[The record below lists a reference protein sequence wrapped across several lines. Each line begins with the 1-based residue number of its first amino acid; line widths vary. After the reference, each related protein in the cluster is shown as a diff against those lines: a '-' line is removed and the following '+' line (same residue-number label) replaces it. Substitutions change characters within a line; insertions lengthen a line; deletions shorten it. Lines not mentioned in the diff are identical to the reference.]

1 MQESPEFEPLPP
13 SGGKLTLMLSAEV
26 LRSPCSLALQR
37 LERELLRGGNV
48 EVVLSADTLESMM
61 ITCRRLAPSV
71 LIICE
76 SELEDARA
84 EAISAQADYGDAVR
98 VLVLVSQKTP
108 AKEMH
113 YVRMGCS
120 GCISTNSSMRVI
132 RRAIHAVL
140 RGEIWISRF
149 AVSRLL
155 RFCLQ
160 SESANLTERERTILS
175 LVGQGQKN
183 DEVARSLCISSETVR
198 WHLRHLYRKLGTH
211 DRERAAHLAEAFG
224 LEDADSPHSHM
235 LEGGS

>member
-1 MQESPEFEPLPP
+1 MQKSPEIDSLPP
-13 SGGKLTLMLSAEV
+13 PGSKLTLMLSAAV
-26 LRSPCSLALQR
+26 LGSPCSLALQK

-48 EVVLSADTLESMM
+48 DVVLSADRLASMM
-61 ITCRRLAPSV
+61 ATCRRLAPSV
-71 LIICE
+71 LVVGE
-76 SELEDARA
+76 SELEDV
-84 EAISAQADYGDAVR
+84 EGGAISSQADYGDAVR
-98 VLVLVSQKTP
+98 VLVLVSQKSP
-108 AKEMH
+108 ATEMR

-120 GCISTNSSMRVI
+120 GCISINSSVRVI
-132 RRAIHAVL
+132 QRAIHAVL

-175 LVGQGQKN
+175 LVGQGHKN

-211 DRERAAHLAEAFG
+211 DRERAAHLFEAFG
-224 LEDADSPHSHM
+224 LENAESPHCQMS
-235 LEGGS
+235 EGGS